1 MQELQPGKDHVA
13 SAVDEVIE
21 PILAGALVGDGEIEL
36 TPGGGDGPQVAVE
49 VGPVAG
55 FDGVEVKGLIR
66 AVRPA
71 DGAGGHLVVVVV
83 VLAQPDPAAV
93 YVIQIRAL

>member
-1 MQELQPGKDHVA
+1 M
-13 SAVDEVIE
+13 
-21 PILAGALVGDGEIEL
+21 
-36 TPGGGDGPQVAVE
+36 E

-55 FDGVEVKGLIR
+55 LDGVEVKGLVR

-71 DGAGGHLVVVVV
+71 DGAGGHLVVIVV